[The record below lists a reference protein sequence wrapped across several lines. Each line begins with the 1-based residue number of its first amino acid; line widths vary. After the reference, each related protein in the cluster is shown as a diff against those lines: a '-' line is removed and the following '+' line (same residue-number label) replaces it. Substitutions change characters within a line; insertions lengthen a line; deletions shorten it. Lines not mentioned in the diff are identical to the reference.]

1 MDDSGRRCSGRVRGG
16 ALAQAARMSACR
28 PGRVLSALLAAAAL
42 ALPASAAQDRS
53 QPASTRLAA
62 PGPMH
67 ERLKPLVGTWKVEMR
82 VFPAPGATPIV
93 SKDLRATRTLILGGR
108 YLQEELT
115 GTFGGAP
122 SSRLAIL
129 GYNNLDDRFELTTF
143 DTFEP
148 GQMVYLGREAPNA
161 GRFSLEGESTEAGF
175 GPEPSGRK
183 RDLRFEFEIAPDRS
197 VERIYVK
204 YPGQPEHLFVE
215 QIFTR

>member
-1 MDDSGRRCSGRVRGG
+1 MPPHLSLTV
-16 ALAQAARMSACR
+16 LASVLLLSVAPAASHAAESA
-28 PGRVLSALLAAAAL
+28 
-42 ALPASAAQDRS
+42 S
-53 QPASTRLAA
+53 QLPASTRLAA

-82 VFPAPGATPIV
+82 VYPAPGAPAIV
-93 SKDLRATRTLILGGR
+93 SKDLKATRTLILGGR

-115 GTFGGAP
+115 GTFGGSP

-129 GYNNLDDRFELTTF
+129 GYNNLDERFELTTF

-148 GQMVYLGREAPNA
+148 GQMVYLGRDAPEGA
-161 GRFSLEGESTEAGF
+161 RFSLEGESTEAGF

-183 RDLRFEFEIAPDRS
+183 RDLRFEFEVAADRS

-204 YPGQPEHLFVE
+204 YPGKPEHLFVE

>member
-1 MDDSGRRCSGRVRGG
+1 MLPSH
-16 ALAQAARMSACR
+16 ALS
-28 PGRVLSALLAAAAL
+28 LLASVLLFAVVPAASL
-42 ALPASAAQDRS
+42 AADPASQV
-53 QPASTRLAA
+53 PASTRLAA

-82 VFPAPGATPIV
+82 VYPAPGAPAIV
-93 SKDLRATRTLILGGR
+93 SRDLEATRTLILGGR
-108 YLQEELT
+108 YLQEDLT
-115 GTFGGAP
+115 GTFADSP

-129 GYNNLDDRFELTTF
+129 GYNNLDERFELTTF

-148 GQMVYLGREAPNA
+148 GQMVYLGRDAPEGA
-161 GRFSLEGESTEAGF
+161 RFSLEGESTEAGF

-183 RDLRFEFEIAPDRS
+183 RDLRFEFEVAPDRS

-204 YPGQPEHLFVE
+204 YPGKAEHLFVE